1 MGKRKKKHPRAEP
14 DAEADSKVPRS
25 FVFKS
30 GRVGKAVAHLV
41 QDMRKVMLPYT
52 AERLQ
57 VCTHLPLLVSKKA
70 CHSYHQHFVCFVSF
84 DLPVA
89 DGRSRA
95 RIV

>member
-57 VCTHLPLLVSKKA
+57 VRPSLSSAHTRALSSLDSSSVNLFLFA
-70 CHSYHQHFVCFVSF
+70 
-84 DLPVA
+84 
-89 DGRSRA
+89 RS
-95 RIV
+95 VL

>member
-57 VCTHLPLLVSKKA
+57 VCTSLPLLVATKFYHSK
-70 CHSYHQHFVCFVSF
+70 HHQRDV
-84 DLPVA
+84 
-89 DGRSRA
+89 
-95 RIV
+95 